1 VTRVLFV
8 CLGNIC
14 RSPLAEGLARAR
26 AEAAGLDW
34 EFDSAGTGAH
44 YHAGAPP
51 DPRTCASARR
61 RGIALDELRARQVAV
76 ADFSRFDL
84 ILAAD
89 RQNLRALEAMRPA
102 RASARVALLLDWTG
116 VQPQG
121 EVPDPYYGDEPE
133 FEAVCRL
140 LERAV
145 DALLARSARA

>member
-1 VTRVLFV
+1 MRVLFV

-14 RSPLAEGLARAR
+14 RSPLAEGLARHR
-26 AEAAGLDW
+26 AAALGLDW

-61 RGIALDELRARQVAV
+61 RGIALEHLRARQVGPE
-76 ADFSRFDL
+76 DFARFDL

-89 RQNLRALEAMRPA
+89 RQNLRALEALRPPGA
-102 RASARVALLLDWTG
+102 AARVALLLDWTG

-121 EVPDPYYGDEPE
+121 EVPDPYYGGDDD

-140 LERAV
+140 LERAA
-145 DALLARSARA
+145 DALLARATGA